1 MIQLPDWLKDYQK
14 DTLCIIGDFFEK
26 AQSMSATDAYMKAT
40 DSEGVRMRLGKLRK
54 YVEVG
59 GAVKVPTV
67 TVKVPTGG
75 GKTIIAVEAIRVIG
89 EAYGLSYPFVLWFTP
104 SDTICR
110 QTVEALKK
118 ATHPYRK
125 ALDSVF
131 GGRVKV
137 FGIDEKFTIT
147 PSDINGNVCIIVTTA
162 QAFVHQEHEKYNV
175 YRNNEH
181 LQECLDGCALEDG
194 MEPLDNDPTKPK
206 FSFANLIIRQHPLMI
221 VDEVH
226 KFMAKLSKKTLEG
239 LRPRGVLE
247 LTATPTINNNLLYNV
262 RASELYDEEMVKLPI
277 DLVPFANDWSQCVLA
292 ALEKRDALE
301 AVANKA
307 VADGDGKYLRPILL
321 FQASKVDGDVPV
333 EALKKFLIEQANR
346 PANQIAVV
354 TGEQKELDGVDVNDP
369 GCEIR
374 YVITV
379 QALKEG
385 WDCPSA
391 YVLCSVANVHSNTD
405 TVQLLGRVMRQPQ
418 AKRRKAS
425 ELNRAYAYVMSPSF
439 NAAADDLVAGLRERG
454 FDSDEAIAA
463 ILLKAQVDED
473 LPLFQNVDK
482 VVLTADEA
490 KTVVDVLP
498 KGVDVVPLPDGGVEI
513 SVPDN
518 SPASVQAAAITA
530 LANAGLN
537 EKAQEFAVKVQK
549 KKKAQDE
556 AAPCKQ
562 EGFKLPRL
570 GAEVQGEL
578 VFDADEAY
586 GALNVDI
593 ATFLP
598 ATLSTNDFS
607 IGDGTAQGIE
617 IMLNGDKV
625 EFKLSE
631 NPAQMYL
638 SGFSGVM
645 LEANVVNALDAITLT
660 PYLKQTAKRHWITGI
675 VHDLVAVRGYATDCV
690 YCCRYHLKRVLQDKI
705 YAAYLA
711 AKKQAYQS
719 VFDFGQSTVP
729 LKLEFDEPFAFND
742 KLYEYDMPFMSFY
755 GGGNYRFV
763 KHFLGPNRIP
773 AFDGKGP
780 NGEGE
785 EYECARAIDQSTKVK
800 TWLRNADRRTGSF
813 RLPLAEHWFYPDFVG
828 VLNDGRLFVVEYK
841 GADRKSNADT
851 IEKDAIGRLWAS
863 KSEKCLYKTVYKDD
877 AGKDVVAQLDELFA

>member
-14 DTLCIIGDFFEK
+14 DTLNVISDFFEK

-40 DSEGVRMRLGKLRK
+40 ECEDVKARLGKLRK
-54 YVEVG
+54 YIEVG

-67 TVKVPTGG
+67 AVKVPTGG

-104 SDTICR
+104 SDTICK
-110 QTVEALKK
+110 QTGEALKK

-147 PSDINGNVCIIVTTA
+147 QSDIDGNVCIVVTTA
-162 QAFVHQEHEKYNV
+162 QAFVHQAHEKYNV

-181 LQECLDGCALEDG
+181 LQDCLDGCALEDG

-206 FSFANLIIRQHPLMI
+206 FSFANLIIRERPLMI
-221 VDEVH
+221 VDEAH
-226 KFMAKLSKKTLEG
+226 KFMAKLSKETLEG
-239 LRPRGVLE
+239 LRPRAVLE
-247 LTATPTINNNLLYNV
+247 LTATPTVNNNLLYNV

-292 ALEKRDALE
+292 AIEKRDKLE

-307 VADGDGKYLRPILL
+307 VAGGDGKYLRPILL
-321 FQASKVDGDVPV
+321 FQASKVDGEVPV
-333 EALKKFLIEQANR
+333 ETLKKFLIEQANR

-369 GCEIR
+369 KCEIR

-418 AKRRKAS
+418 AKRRKAA
-425 ELNRAYAYVMSPSF
+425 ELNRAYAFVMSPTF
-439 NAAADDLVAGLRERG
+439 NAAADDLVSGLRERG

-463 ILLKAQVDED
+463 ILLKAAVNDD
-473 LPLFQNVDK
+473 LPLLQRDLNK
-482 VVLTADEA
+482 VKLTAEEA
-490 KTVVDVLP
+490 KSVIDALPRSVEVVS
-498 KGVDVVPLPDGGVEI
+498 LPDGGAEI
-513 SVPDN
+513 AVPDN
-518 SPASVQAAAITA
+518 SPLSVQAATVTA
-530 LANAGLN
+530 LSNAGLD
-537 EKAQEFAVKVQK
+537 EKARELAVKIREK
-549 KKKAQDE
+549 RSAQDD
-556 AAPCKQ
+556 AAPCRQ
-562 EGFKLPRL
+562 GGFKLPRL
-570 GAEVQGEL
+570 CADVQGEL

-586 GALNVDI
+586 GALNVSVT
-593 ATFLP
+593 TFLP
-598 ATLSTNDFS
+598 ATLTANEFS
-607 IGDGTAQGIE
+607 VGDGTTRGLQIV
-617 IMLNGDKV
+617 ING
-625 EFKLSE
+625 ERMEYRLSGDS
-631 NPAQMYL
+631 AQMCL
-638 SGFSGVM
+638 SGFSGV
-645 LEANVVNALDAITLT
+645 LHEANVVNALDAITLT
-660 PYLKQTAKRHWITGI
+660 PYLNQAAKRHWITGI
-675 VHDLVAVRGYATDCV
+675 VHDLVSVRGCSTDRI

-705 YAAYLA
+705 ALAYQE
-711 AKKQAYQS
+711 AKKKAYQS
-719 VFDFGQSTVP
+719 IFDFNQNAMP
-729 LKLEFDEPFAFND
+729 LKLDFGRAFEFGDR
-742 KLYEYDMPFMSFY
+742 LYEYDLPFMKVHE
-755 GGGNYRFV
+755 GGKYRFS

-773 AFDGKGP
+773 AFDGKDD
-780 NGEGE
+780 GE
-785 EYECARAIDQSTKVK
+785 EYQCAVAIDQSPKVK
-800 TWLRNADRRTGSF
+800 TWLRNADRRSGSF

-828 VLNDGRLFVVEYK
+828 VLDDGRMFVVEYK

-863 KSEKCLYKTVYKDD
+863 KSNGNCLYRTVYKED
-877 AGKDVVAQLDELFA
+877 AGKDVVRQLNELFA

>member
-14 DTLCIIGDFFEK
+14 NTLNIISDFFEK
-26 AQSMSATDAYMKAT
+26 AQSVSATDAYMKAT
-40 DSEGVRMRLGKLRK
+40 GSEDVKKRLGKLRK
-54 YVEVG
+54 YIEVG

-67 TVKVPTGG
+67 AVKVPTGG

-89 EAYGLSYPFVLWFTP
+89 EAYGLSHPFVLWFTP
-104 SDTICR
+104 SDTICK

-147 PSDINGNVCIIVTTA
+147 QSDIDGNVCIVVTTA
-162 QAFVHQEHEKYNV
+162 QAFVHQAHEKYNV

-181 LQECLDGCALEDG
+181 LQDCMDGCVLEDG

-221 VDEVH
+221 VDEAH
-226 KFMAKLSKKTLEG
+226 KFMAKLSKETLEG
-239 LRPRGVLE
+239 LRPRAVLE

-277 DLVPFANDWSQCVLA
+277 DLVPFTNDWSQCVLA
-292 ALEKRDALE
+292 AIEKRDALE
-301 AVANKA
+301 AVASKA

-321 FQASKVDGDVPV
+321 FQASKVDGEVPV
-333 EALKKFLIEQANR
+333 ETLKKFLIEQANR
-346 PANQIAVV
+346 PVNQIAVV

-369 GCEIR
+369 NCEIR

-418 AKRRKAS
+418 AKRREAA
-425 ELNRAYAYVMSPSF
+425 ELNRAYAFVMSPTF
-439 NAAADDLVAGLRERG
+439 NAAADDLVSGLRERG

-463 ILLKAQVDED
+463 ILLKASVNED
-473 LPLFQNVDK
+473 LPLFQDLNK
-482 VVLTADEA
+482 VKLSVDEA
-490 KTVVDVLP
+490 KAVIDALP
-498 KGVDVVPLPDGGVEI
+498 RSVDVVTLPDGGAEI

-518 SPASVQAAAITA
+518 APVSVQTAAITA
-530 LANAGLN
+530 LSNAGLN
-537 EKAQEFAVKVQK
+537 EKAQELAVKVQK
-549 KKKAQDE
+549 KKKAKDE

-562 EGFKLPRL
+562 GGFALPML
-570 GAEVQGEL
+570 CAEVQGEL
-578 VFDADEAY
+578 VFDADGAY
-586 GALNVDI
+586 GVLNIDV
-593 ATFLP
+593 AAFLP
-598 ATLSTNDFS
+598 STLTETEFSVGDST
-607 IGDGTAQGIE
+607 TQGVQLT
-617 IMLNGDKV
+617 LNGDRIV
-625 EFKLSE
+625 FKPSE
-631 NPAQMYL
+631 NPAQMYA
-638 SGFSGVM
+638 SGFSGA
-645 LEANVVNALDAITLT
+645 LQEANVVNALDAITLT
-660 PYLKQTAKRHWITGI
+660 PYLKQAEKRHWITGV
-675 VHDLVAVRGYATDCV
+675 VHDLVSVRGCATDRI

-705 YAAYLA
+705 EFAYQT
-711 AKKQAYQS
+711 AKKKAYQS
-719 VFDFGQSTVP
+719 IFDFSQNTIP
-729 LKLEFDEPFAFND
+729 LKLEFEQSFEFND
-742 KLYEYDMPFMSFY
+742 KLYEYDIPFMRFY
-755 GGGNYRFV
+755 GGGNYQFV

-773 AFDGKGP
+773 AFDGKDD
-780 NGEGE
+780 GE
-785 EYECARAIDQSTKVK
+785 EYQCAVAIDQSPKVK
-800 TWLRNADRRTGSF
+800 TWLRNADRRPGSF

-828 VLNDGRLFVVEYK
+828 VLNDGRMFVVEYK

-863 KSEKCLYKTVYKDD
+863 KSNGKCLYRTVFKVD
-877 AGKDVVAQLDELFA
+877 AGKDVIQQLNELFA